1 MGTGDISDVVIIGGG
16 MAGMVAATRA
26 AELGLR
32 PLVLEKGADERYA
45 CNSRYSGGA
54 LHICMRDIQEDAG
67 TLVDTILA
75 VTDGAASKKLA
86 QALVTDAPRTYGWL
100 KSSGIRFVRVPA
112 INQNYILA
120 PVRPNRAG
128 LHWVGRGGDVLLRTL
143 EARLIGLGGRVMR
156 AARATELVMNGS
168 ACKGVVAGVAGSTK
182 TFYSKAVLL
191 ADGGYQNAPDF
202 LRQHIGPRPELI
214 KQRNAST
221 GTGDGARMARAVGA
235 QLIGMNSGFYGHVLC
250 RDVFQNDSLW
260 PFPFLDH
267 VAAAGIVVDGN
278 GKRFTDEGQ
287 GGVYLANHIAKLSDP
302 LSAIAVF
309 DEAIWQGA
317 GRYRAIPPNPHLVL
331 AGGTVN
337 YDPSL
342 SGLARELGLPPENL
356 QRTVK
361 EYNDAVVA
369 KTAGDLDPCRTS
381 TIYKPYPIERPPFYA
396 VRVCAGITY
405 TMGGI
410 ATDENARVLRD
421 DSSPISGLFAAGA
434 TTGGLEGG
442 PRHGYVGGLMKSAVF
457 GLRAAEYLGKS
468 SSSGSNNFD

>member
-1 MGTGDISDVVIIGGG
+1 METGDISDIVIIGGG
-16 MAGMVAATRA
+16 MAGMVAANRA
-26 AELGLR
+26 AELGQR

-54 LHICMRDIQEDAG
+54 LHICMRDIQDEAE
-67 TLVDTILA
+67 TLIDTILA

-128 LHWVGRGGDVLLRTL
+128 LHWFGRGGDVLLRTL
-143 EARLIGLGGRVMR
+143 EARLIGLGGRVVR
-156 AARATELVMNGS
+156 AARATELIMNGS
-168 ACKGVVAGVAGSTK
+168 ACKGVVADVAGITK
-182 TFYSKAVLL
+182 TFHAKAVLL
-191 ADGGYQNAPDF
+191 ADGGYQNAPDL
-202 LRQHIGPRPELI
+202 LRQHVSPRPELI

-235 QLIGMNSGFYGHVLC
+235 QLVGMNNGFYGHILC
-250 RDVFQNDSLW
+250 RDVFENDRLW
-260 PFPFLDH
+260 PFPLLDY
-267 VAAAGIVVDGN
+267 VAASGIVVDGSGN
-278 GKRFTDEGQ
+278 RFADEGQ
-287 GGVYLANHIAKLSDP
+287 GGIYVANNIAKLSDP
-302 LSAIAVF
+302 LSSVVIF

-331 AGGTVN
+331 AGGTVT
-337 YDPSL
+337 YHPSM
-342 SGLARELGLPPENL
+342 SGLAVELGLSEPNL
-356 QRTVK
+356 QRTVNQ
-361 EYNDAVVA
+361 YNAAVA
-369 KTAGDLDPCRTS
+369 AGNPRDLNPSRTATM
-381 TIYKPYPIERPPFYA
+381 YKACPIERPPFYA

-410 ATDENARVLRD
+410 ATDENGRVLRD

-442 PRHGYVGGLMKSAVF
+442 PRYGYVGGLMKSAVF
-457 GLRAAEYLGKS
+457 GLRVAEYVGKAFS
-468 SSSGSNNFD
+468 REFQ

>member
-1 MGTGDISDVVIIGGG
+1 METAEIWDVVIIGGG
-16 MAGMVAATRA
+16 MAGMVAANRA

-32 PLVLEKGADERYA
+32 PLILEKGADERYA

-54 LHICMRDIQEDAG
+54 LHICMRDIQDEPD
-67 TLVDTILA
+67 TLIDTILA
-75 VTDGAASKKLA
+75 VTDGTASRTLA
-86 QALVTDAPRTYGWL
+86 QALVQDAPRTYAWL

-128 LHWVGRGGDVLLRTL
+128 LHWLGRGGDVLLRTL
-143 EARLIGLGGRVMR
+143 EARLLGLGGQLVRG
-156 AARATELVMNGS
+156 ARATELVMEGS
-168 ACKGVVAGVAGSTK
+168 VCKGVVAAFGGSTR
-182 TFYSKAVLL
+182 TFNAKAVLL
-191 ADGGYQNAPDF
+191 ADGGYQGAPDL
-202 LRQHIGPRPELI
+202 LRQHVGPRPELL

-221 GTGDGARMARAVGA
+221 GTGDGARMAKAVGA
-235 QLIGMNSGFYGHVLC
+235 ALLGMDSGFYGHVLC
-250 RDVFQNDSLW
+250 RDVFENDRLW

-267 VAAAGIVVDGN
+267 VATAAIVVDGN
-278 GKRFTDEGQ
+278 GNRFTDEGQ

-302 LSAIAVF
+302 LSSVVIF
-309 DEAIWQGA
+309 DEPIWQGA

-337 YDPSL
+337 YHQSL
-342 SGLARELGLPPENL
+342 SGLAMELGLPLANL
-356 QRTVK
+356 QRTVT
-361 EYNDAVVA
+361 EYNAAVA
-369 KTAGDLDPCRTS
+369 SGTSPKLSPSRTA

-410 ATDENARVLRD
+410 GTDEHGRVLRND
-421 DSSPISGLFAAGA
+421 ASPIPGLFAAGA

-442 PRHGYVGGLMKSAVF
+442 PRYGYVGGLMKSAVF
-457 GLRAAEYLGKS
+457 GLRVAEYLGAAPVDHS
-468 SSSGSNNFD
+468 